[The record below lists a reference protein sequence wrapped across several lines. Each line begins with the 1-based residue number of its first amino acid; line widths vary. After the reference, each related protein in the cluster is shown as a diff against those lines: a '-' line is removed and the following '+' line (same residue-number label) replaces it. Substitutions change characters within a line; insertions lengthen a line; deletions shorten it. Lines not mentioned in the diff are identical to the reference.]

1 MWRLHG
7 KETTMSSRT
16 GSPGSPPRSCDT
28 FVALPPATAG
38 GHVVFGKNSDRPS
51 DEVQEVVELPGAAH
65 PPGTKLQ
72 CTYIEIEQAERT
84 LPVVLSKPAWMW
96 GAEMGANDR
105 GVCVGNEAVWT
116 NEPIDDKEALLGM
129 DLVRLA
135 LERGGTAREALDV
148 ITSLLARYGQ
158 GGNCME
164 STSSFTYH
172 NSFLIADRSEAWV
185 LETAGEY
192 WAAEQV
198 TEGTRNIS
206 NGLSIGSRVSLE
218 HPKLRSHARDAGWW
232 DGRSS
237 FGFAGT
243 YEEGGGSGGGRFSA
257 GKRLLAKHAGSLSAQ
272 DMMSILRDKESGI
285 CAQGAFLTTGSMV
298 SILPQSPAL
307 PCIHFLTATPDPSR
321 SIFKPFVFVEGVK
334 PVGKVVSP
342 DLGADDPARVVPR
355 FRSKPDRR
363 HELYRAHQQAWEQAG
378 DSGTERGVR
387 LLETMMGL
395 ERQGIAAM
403 EDVASGR
410 RAFVASEMVD
420 LFYDC
425 VDTEMKFYK

>member
-1 MWRLHG
+1 
-7 KETTMSSRT
+7 RT
-16 GSPGSPPRSCDT
+16 GSPPRSCDT

-51 DEVQEVVELPGAAH
+51 DEVQEVAVLPGATH

-72 CTYIEIEQAERT
+72 CTYIEIEQAEIT
-84 LPVVLSKPAWMW
+84 LPVALSKPAWMW

-105 GVCVGNEAVWT
+105 GVCVGNEVCACDQTIRDAPDV
-116 NEPIDDKEALLGM
+116 ESLAGPGGS
-129 DLVRLA
+129 RLA

-192 WAAEQV
+192 WGTARGI
-198 TEGTRNIS
+198 EGTRNIS

-298 SILPQSPAL
+298 SILPQNPAL

-363 HELYRAHQQAWEQAG
+363 HELYRAHQQAAKIVAKDE
-378 DSGTERGVR
+378 ERGVR

-403 EDVASGR
+403 EEVVSGR